1 VLANVYRLIDL
12 SRRFEVNGA
21 TSFRAFVQFLEE
33 ESTGGETSETP
44 LLERKSSGVTL
55 MTAHKSKG
63 LEFPVVILADMNS
76 SLIRFEGGD
85 RHVDSER
92 GLAAQRLAG
101 WAPHELTNN
110 AVLETQRDTEEAWR
124 IAYVAATRARDLLV
138 IAATGDEVRQESW
151 LMPLYPALYPGKGK
165 WSNPAP
171 APGCAFAGKDTV
183 LQRPYGAEPEEI
195 LRPGL
200 HEAGVG
206 SHGVVWFD
214 PGILLNTPETDG
226 GIDDDALLRSTMSE
240 PAEGLRQHEAWRAA
254 RDQRLVAGVKPE
266 FRLRRITEAEALP
279 EGVSEGEVEIIRL
292 DVPAIAASG
301 RKRGRKYGDLVHAL
315 LAHAEFPADRT
326 GIEAQATAHE
336 IGSRMTAGDR
346 QQTVD
351 TVIRTLAHPLV
362 SSAFTAQRMHRE
374 YPGGRWPPAPVGKVH
389 RRQHSAV
396 RRGPARLTGLP
407 E

>member
-1 VLANVYRLIDL
+1 VLANVYRLIEL

-21 TSFRAFVQFLEE
+21 TSFRSFVQFLEE

-85 RHVDSER
+85 RHVDSEC

-101 WAPHELTNN
+101 WAPHELTDN

-138 IAATGDEVRQESW
+138 IAATGDEIRQERW

-165 WSNPAP
+165 WSHPAP
-171 APGCAFAGKDTV
+171 APGCAFQGKDTV

-200 HEAGVG
+200 HKAGVG
-206 SHGVVWFD
+206 SHSIVWFD
-214 PGILLNTPETDG
+214 PGVLLNTPETDG
-226 GIDDDALLRSTMSE
+226 GIDDDALLRPTMSE

-254 RDQRLVAGVKPE
+254 RNQRLVAGAEPE

-279 EGVSEGEVEIIRL
+279 EGMSEGEVEIIGL
-292 DVPAIAASG
+292 DGPAITASG

-315 LAHAEFPADRT
+315 LAQAEFPADQA
-326 GIEAQATAHE
+326 GIEAQAPRTK
-336 IGSRMTAGDR
+336 SDR
-346 QQTVD
+346 
-351 TVIRTLAHPLV
+351 
-362 SSAFTAQRMHRE
+362 E
-374 YPGGRWPPAPVGKVH
+374 
-389 RRQHSAV
+389 
-396 RRGPARLTGLP
+396 
-407 E
+407 